1 MQGQRLGIVS
11 DQDKEGMFN
20 EVSHQGSVNWVETRG
35 VGSLLSGD
43 GVLAFCN
50 LSVRLVCGCVCV
62 CVCVCLCVFMCL
74 CVYVCVCVSVSV
86 SARGKYI
93 VSQLRHNFHAT
104 LRTQLIFA
112 NPCIHTWGLF

>member
-43 GVLAFCN
+43 GVLAFCK
-50 LSVRLVCGCVCV
+50 LSVRLVCGCV

-74 CVYVCVCVSVSV
+74 CVHVCVCVCLCLCLPVEN
-86 SARGKYI
+86 I
-93 VSQLRHNFHAT
+93 
-104 LRTQLIFA
+104 
-112 NPCIHTWGLF
+112 LFRSFDIMSMQH

>member
-43 GVLAFCN
+43 GVLAFCK
-50 LSVRLVCGCVCV
+50 LSVRLVCVCVFVCLFVCLFVCFVLFCLFVCLFVCVCLCVCVCMFV
-62 CVCVCLCVFMCL
+62 CVCVCLCLPVEN
-74 CVYVCVCVSVSV
+74 
-86 SARGKYI
+86 I
-93 VSQLRHNFHAT
+93 
-104 LRTQLIFA
+104 
-112 NPCIHTWGLF
+112 LFRSFDIISMQH